1 MRIIIIIT
9 SIIAI
14 VFSSCRRIEGE
25 GAIVVRQIDIETFN
39 QIETACAFNVYIE
52 YGTEF
57 KVEAEGE
64 QNIIDLLRT
73 KVTDNKWYIELKN
86 GTYTNYTLDLY
97 ITMPYITTITNS
109 GSGHVFIANFSQ
121 DNIKLTV
128 GGSGNVI
135 CTESITI
142 NNLIEL
148 DNSGSGNIE
157 INQLSCNQST
167 TNIGGSGAVSIVG
180 NSLKS
185 EITSSGSGLFS
196 GFDFTA
202 DYCEIKSEGSGNC
215 RVFVNDELGIL
226 ITGSGNVYYRGY
238 PNVLSIVNGS
248 GEVINSN

>member
-1 MRIIIIIT
+1 MKKTIIIT
-9 SIIAI
+9 IIIAI
-14 VFSSCRRIEGE
+14 AFSSCRRIEGE
-25 GAIVVRQIDIETFN
+25 GAIVVRQVDIETFN
-39 QIETACAFNVYIE
+39 QIETECAFNVYVE

-57 KVEAEGE
+57 KVEAEGQ

-73 KVTDNKWYIELKN
+73 KVTDNKWYIELKD
-86 GTYTNYTLDLY
+86 GTYTNYTLDVY

-109 GSGHVFIANFSQ
+109 GSGHIFISEFSQ

-128 GGSGNVI
+128 GGSGNIVS
-135 CTESITI
+135 TESISI

-157 INQLSCNQST
+157 INYLSCNQSS

-180 NSLKS
+180 SALKS

-196 GFDFTA
+196 GFDFIT
-202 DYCEIKSEGSGNC
+202 DDCEIKSEGSGNC
-215 RVFVNDELGIL
+215 RVYVNDDLGIL
-226 ITGSGNVYYRGY
+226 ITGSGSVYYRGY